1 MSPAVLPAS
10 SPLPQCHAAVP
21 PRPDR
26 MDGAV
31 LTHNSSLRHLYSSAR
46 YTQCLR
52 KYSIPFDIHTFLHG
66 KNRLLYEGGYEASGS
81 HRPTNLSVPE
91 HVSAQSPGL

>member
-31 LTHNSSLRHLYSSAR
+31 LTQLQFKTSLFLCTLHSVLKKI
-46 YTQCLR
+46 QH
-52 KYSIPFDIHTFLHG
+52 PF
-66 KNRLLYEGGYEASGS
+66 
-81 HRPTNLSVPE
+81 
-91 HVSAQSPGL
+91 